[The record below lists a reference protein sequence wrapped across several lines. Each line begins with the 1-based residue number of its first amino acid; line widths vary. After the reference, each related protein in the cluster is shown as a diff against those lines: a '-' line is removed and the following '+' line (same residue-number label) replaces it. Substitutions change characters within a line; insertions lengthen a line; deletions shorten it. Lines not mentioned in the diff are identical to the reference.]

1 MPNTLKR
8 SHAITQGARVLVV
21 DDDADGA
28 EAAAKVL
35 ESFGCTVSLVVAA
48 GEALER
54 IEEGADVD
62 LVFSDVVMPDIDG
75 LEFAERLRELRPG
88 LPVIFCT
95 GYTSAVEALTD
106 CGAMALMKPY
116 SPEVLERV
124 VSERLQLARAFCR
137 QLTLL
142 ERLALQHFQL
152 PRVLA
157 AALEQRHDG
166 ELSGL
171 AHALLEVAH
180 LDELVARRLVDRRFE
195 AVLAHH
201 QDAFGA

>member
-8 SHAITQGARVLVV
+8 PHAITHGARVLVV

-35 ESFGCTVSLVVAA
+35 ESFGCTVSLVVGA

-124 VSERLQLARAFCR
+124 VSERLQLSRAGARANP
-137 QLTLL
+137 
-142 ERLALQHFQL
+142 A
-152 PRVLA
+152 
-157 AALEQRHDG
+157 G
-166 ELSGL
+166 S
-171 AHALLEVAH
+171 
-180 LDELVARRLVDRRFE
+180 
-195 AVLAHH
+195 
-201 QDAFGA
+201 